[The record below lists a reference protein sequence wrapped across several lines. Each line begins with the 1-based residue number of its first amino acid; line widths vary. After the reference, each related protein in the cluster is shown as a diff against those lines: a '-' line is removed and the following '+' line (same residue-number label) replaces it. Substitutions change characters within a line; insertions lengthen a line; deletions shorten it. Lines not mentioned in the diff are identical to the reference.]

1 MRNPLRV
8 FEGNAK
14 PYEPFWRL
22 VDAAESDS
30 GEPEMEFYGYISE
43 YSWFDDDITP
53 KKFKNDLNR
62 LGNGGPVTIQINS
75 GGGEVFAA
83 SVIRSIIVDYPGRV
97 TSRIDGLCAS
107 AATFVALAA
116 NIVRMQDT
124 AYFMIHDPS
133 TIAWGTLEEL
143 KKTVDFLKEIKS
155 GLVDAYQGKTKLDPE
170 KLSRMMTDET
180 WMTAKEARELGF
192 IDEVISAPGKQN
204 GGNQEGKA
212 ANIAAITN
220 AISTYQH
227 VPEALRA
234 LLGEAGQPVNQPAA
248 VEPEEPESA
257 GANPKALARLRAE
270 SKLYMK
276 ER

>member
-1 MRNPLRV
+1 M
-8 FEGNAK
+8 
-14 PYEPFWRL
+14 
-22 VDAAESDS
+22 
-30 GEPEMEFYGYISE
+30 
-43 YSWFDDDITP
+43 
-53 KKFKNDLNR
+53 
-62 LGNGGPVTIQINS
+62 
-75 GGGEVFAA
+75 
-83 SVIRSIIVDYPGRV
+83 

-192 IDEVISAPGKQN
+192 IDEVI
-204 GGNQEGKA
+204 
-212 ANIAAITN
+212 
-220 AISTYQH
+220 
-227 VPEALRA
+227 
-234 LLGEAGQPVNQPAA
+234 GERAGQAKRRQPGRESGERRRNHQCHQYIPACPGGAA
-248 VEPEEPESA
+248 RTVGRSRAA
-257 GANPKALARLRAE
+257 G
-270 SKLYMK
+270 
-276 ER
+276 